1 MNKLI
6 LLGAVIV
13 TVLTAVAYTTRTQ
26 TTQEKKNMTTDNPK
40 ILIAYYS
47 YSGNTKEVAEAI
59 REKTGGELFEI
70 KAEGTYPEEYRPMTV
85 QAKKEIAANFRPKLL
100 SKVADIS
107 KYDVIFIGS
116 PNWWGT
122 ITPQVSSF
130 LEAYDLSGKT
140 VVPFITHGGG
150 RVQNTVK
157 DMTAQ
162 CKNCKVNS
170 DGWVGYGSRTMGISG
185 WLEDLGYGK

>member
-13 TVLTAVAYTTRTQ
+13 TVLTAVAYTTRAQ
-26 TTQEKKNMTTDNPK
+26 TTQEKKNMTTDSPK

-140 VVPFITHGGG
+140 VVPFITAWRRRGSEHRQRHDGAMQKLQGQRRRLG
-150 RVQNTVK
+150 RIRQQ
-157 DMTAQ
+157 D
-162 CKNCKVNS
+162 
-170 DGWVGYGSRTMGISG
+170 DGNLR
-185 WLEDLGYGK
+185 LA

>member
-1 MNKLI
+1 
-6 LLGAVIV
+6 
-13 TVLTAVAYTTRTQ
+13 
-26 TTQEKKNMTTDNPK
+26 MTTDSPK

-130 LEAYDLSGKT
+130 LELMTCPEKRLCRLLRMAAAGFRTPSKT
-140 VVPFITHGGG
+140 
-150 RVQNTVK
+150 
-157 DMTAQ
+157 
-162 CKNCKVNS
+162 
-170 DGWVGYGSRTMGISG
+170 
-185 WLEDLGYGK
+185 